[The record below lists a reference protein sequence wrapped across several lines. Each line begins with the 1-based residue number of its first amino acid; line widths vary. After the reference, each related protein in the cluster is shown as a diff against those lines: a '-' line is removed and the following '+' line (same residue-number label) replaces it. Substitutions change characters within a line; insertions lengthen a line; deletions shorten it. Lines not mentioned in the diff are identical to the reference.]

1 MRQTSRATRAAV
13 VSVALA
19 LLLAATA
26 CPAEAAER
34 AYRWRTSRYGRTG
47 AEVWLEAPRYV
58 FPIGKG
64 YKDEYDIAGG
74 SGFGFGVMFAFSDKL
89 ALEGRMLQTTHEMA
103 SDDHRWDLDQALVG
117 FRYGFRY
124 ERALQPYVGA
134 GGARLSL
141 EWDPAESQTTEFRR
155 ISGYGAY
162 GTLGVDYV
170 LSSRWVVGLR
180 ADYIWMRYKESI
192 VGTESATLD
201 DPIRGSSIGLSLSAH
216 YRVPAWW

>member
-1 MRQTSRATRAAV
+1 MV
-13 VSVALA
+13 PVALA
-19 LLLAATA
+19 LFLAATT
-26 CPAEAAER
+26 CPAEAQER

-47 AEVWLEAPRYV
+47 AEVWVEAPRYV

-64 YKDEYDIAGG
+64 YKDEYDITGG
-74 SGFGFGVMFAFSDKL
+74 SGFGFGVMFSFSDKL

-103 SDDHRWDLDQALVG
+103 GDDRQWDIDQALVG

-141 EWDPAESQTTEFRR
+141 EWDPVDNQTTEFRR

-170 LSSRWVVGLR
+170 LSSRWVVGFR
-180 ADYIWMRYKESI
+180 TDYIWMTYTESI

-201 DPIRGSSIGLSLSAH
+201 DHIRGSSIGLSLSAH